1 MSEEEE
7 RRFDAVAVSVW
18 FFAGAVALF
27 LLSLLA
33 IAIGVLTLLGGA
45 HPGDNRLSWTISC
58 FAIGL
63 ALGVGG
69 GLLWRRGVRKLG
81 TVRRQPRGFQIDL
94 KSSD

>member
-7 RRFDAVAVSVW
+7 RRFNTLAVSVW
-18 FFAGAVALF
+18 FFAGAIGLF

-33 IAIGVLTLLGGA
+33 IVIGALTLLGG
-45 HPGDNRLSWTISC
+45 PDTGDNRLSWPISR

-69 GLLWRRGVRKLG
+69 GLLWRRGAGNLEPSVDNLADS
-81 TVRRQPRGFQIDL
+81 I
-94 KSSD
+94 